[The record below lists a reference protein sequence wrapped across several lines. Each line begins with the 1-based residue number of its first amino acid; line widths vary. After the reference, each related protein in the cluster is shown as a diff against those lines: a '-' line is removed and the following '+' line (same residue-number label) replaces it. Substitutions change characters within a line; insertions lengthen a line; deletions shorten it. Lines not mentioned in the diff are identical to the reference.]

1 MTILRKHPA
10 FKKPQK
16 VILGKKIGRS
26 AKCQASRKEF
36 NVRNIVLIIENI
48 VVVPY
53 GSNKAVINTIFISA
67 KPTCS
72 NSMPKWTN
80 VCKVTEDS
88 IVTETEIGE
97 EEKEEVMR
105 QLRF

>member
-1 MTILRKHPA
+1 MTILREHPA
-10 FKKPQK
+10 FNKPQK
-16 VILGKKIGRS
+16 VILGKKIGGS
-26 AKCQASRKEF
+26 AKCKASRKEF

-72 NSMPKWTN
+72 NSIPKLTN

-88 IVTETEIGE
+88 IATEKRKL
-97 EEKEEVMR
+97 EKKR
-105 QLRF
+105 KKK

>member
-1 MTILRKHPA
+1 MTIFREHPA
-10 FKKPQK
+10 FKKPQN
-16 VILGKKIGRS
+16 VILGKKIGTS
-26 AKCQASRKEF
+26 AKCRPSRKKF
-36 NVRNIVLIIENI
+36 NVRNIALVIENI

-80 VCKVTEDS
+80 VCKATEDS
-88 IVTETEIGE
+88 IATETEIGE

-105 QLRF
+105 QFRF

>member
-1 MTILRKHPA
+1 MTILREHPA
-10 FKKPQK
+10 FKKLQK
-16 VILGKKIGRS
+16 VILGKK
-26 AKCQASRKEF
+26 
-36 NVRNIVLIIENI
+36 IVLIIENI

-88 IVTETEIGE
+88 IVTETKIGE

>member
-10 FKKPQK
+10 FNKPQK

-26 AKCQASRKEF
+26 AKCRASRNEF
-36 NVRNIVLIIENI
+36 NVRNIVLIRENI
-48 VVVPY
+48 VVVPS
-53 GSNKAVINTIFISA
+53 GSNKAVINTILISA
-67 KPTCS
+67 KPTCG

-80 VCKVTEDS
+80 VCKATEDS
-88 IVTETEIGE
+88 IATETEIGE

-105 QLRF
+105 QFRF